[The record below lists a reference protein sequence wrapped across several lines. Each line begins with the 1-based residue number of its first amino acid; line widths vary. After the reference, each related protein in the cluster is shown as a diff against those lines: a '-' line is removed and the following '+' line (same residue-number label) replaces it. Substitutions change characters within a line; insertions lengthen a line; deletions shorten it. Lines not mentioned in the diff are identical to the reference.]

1 MSENDGLEQ
10 IPLSRNRMAIQAS
23 KLLKGHF
30 TFCTFALKQ
39 GIVPNKVARSRGP
52 HLHEFPLASEPRFGR
67 ASDSM
72 EDKET
77 ELLNS
82 MSLSSYACYPSA
94 R

>member
-10 IPLSRNRMAIQAS
+10 ILLSRQDGYPGFKAS
-23 KLLKGHF
+23 EG
-30 TFCTFALKQ
+30 
-39 GIVPNKVARSRGP
+39 GP